1 MTRRVAAWLLTVV
14 LLATWPTSGAFAQAN
29 PKDTSAVVGEG
40 AGMYTQ
46 AAAPSVVGAFDRAM
60 SELDASP
67 MDASPRQVKD
77 ASFRRRFLELRL
89 LMDFNAFAYDKD
101 KLKVYREIVDQAY
114 ESVGVYQDITDI
126 EKELGTS
133 VSSDTVAQRQAE
145 MNEALSQIR
154 DGTMRRQMRQFL
166 ASPLQSPRKGG
177 GPGLW
182 DITGSSPSNGFDAV
196 GNAAEFQSGII
207 RHLQGSDLGVSD
219 IFDPNQAIH
228 FHEIRKQM
236 RDVVIMSAM
245 YPPITE
251 NTAEAAKALNELV
264 GDYGDTLEAFTAY
277 QYAQQAG
284 MDTEKVAAELRREF
298 ARAQMIK
305 DQFVDAHALDT
316 MALRLN
322 EVRDGHRR

>member
-1 MTRRVAAWLLTVV
+1 
-14 LLATWPTSGAFAQAN
+14 
-29 PKDTSAVVGEG
+29 
-40 AGMYTQ
+40 
-46 AAAPSVVGAFDRAM
+46 M

-77 ASFRRRFLELRL
+77 ASFRRRLLELRL

-101 KLKVYREIVDQAY
+101 KLKVYREAVDQAY
-114 ESVGVYQDITDI
+114 EGVGVYQDITDI

-133 VSSDTVAQRQAE
+133 VSPDVVAQRQAE
-145 MNEALSQIR
+145 MNEALSQVR
-154 DGTMRRQMRQFL
+154 DGNMRRQMRQFL
-166 ASPLQSPRKGG
+166 ASPLPSVRKGG

-182 DITGSSPSNGFDAV
+182 DITGSAPSNSFDAV

-207 RHLQGSDLGVSD
+207 RHLQDSDLGVAD
-219 IFDPNQAIH
+219 IFDVNQAIH

-236 RDVVIMSAM
+236 RDVVVMSAM

-251 NTAEAAKALNELV
+251 NTAEAAKALDDLV
-264 GDYGDTLEAFTAY
+264 DDYGDTLEAFTAY
-277 QYAQQAG
+277 EFALQAG
-284 MDTEKVAAELRREF
+284 MDTEKVATELRREF
-298 ARAQMIK
+298 ERAQMMK
-305 DQFVDAHALDT
+305 DQFINAGSLDT